1 MPVSDVEMLG
11 FEVSEG
17 HDEGDGARE
26 PQSAVSVVPPD
37 EGQQE
42 SQDGQHLP
50 GAKDLW
56 RGQVSVTSLLTCSLG
71 AGRRVSGGRG

>member
-17 HDEGDGARE
+17 HNEGEANQGASL
-26 PQSAVSVVPPD
+26 QSVSSSD
-37 EGQQE
+37 DGQQE

-50 GAKDLW
+50 GAKDLS
-56 RGQVSVTSLLTCSLG
+56 RGAGECDVLTCGLG
-71 AGRRVSGGRG
+71 AS

>member
-17 HDEGDGARE
+17 HDEGRRSQG

-42 SQDGQHLP
+42 SQGGQHLP
-50 GAKDLW
+50 GV
-56 RGQVSVTSLLTCSLG
+56 RRTCRW
-71 AGRRVSGGRG
+71 GR